1 MSGVA
6 EANEIIHWFVI
17 TAVHNNE
24 LLKVKGQYQE
34 LASRAFAAIDPLEKL
49 GCDRA
54 VLLNTVL
61 YAMKLPTLYPKFTAG
76 TLEKLG
82 LDIEEV
88 LNRIRRFTP
97 PSISLPFIEDNEGK
111 VMITS
116 ALTAGDLHLSQEIES
131 ELRRKAQAYK
141 RMAQLCSSGV
151 IPDYAT
157 FRRIAHIWPVIYV
170 NAVTGNPH
178 CKLVANLLEHTDEI
192 ERTDR
197 DLRRSFQSLQKRF
210 PGIVQWLGIMPNVL
224 QITASFGL
232 G

>member
-24 LLKVKGQYQE
+24 LLKVKGKYE
-34 LASRAFAAIDPLEKL
+34 DIAGRAFAAIDPLEKL

-61 YAMKLPTLYPKFTAG
+61 YAIKLPTLYPKFTASD
-76 TLEKLG
+76 LEKLG
-82 LDIEEV
+82 SDIDDV

-97 PSISLPFIEDNEGK
+97 RSISLPFVEEDKGK
-111 VMITS
+111 MM
-116 ALTAGDLHLSQEIES
+116 LTMAPTGGDLHLSEEMES

-141 RMAQLCSSGV
+141 RMAQLCSSGA
-151 IPDYAT
+151 IPDSAT
-157 FRRIAHIWPVIYV
+157 FRRIAHMWPVIYV
-170 NAVTGNPH
+170 NSATGEPH
-178 CKLVANLLEHTDEI
+178 CKLVANLLEHTEI
-192 ERTDR
+192 QRSAR
-197 DLRRSFQSLQKRF
+197 DLRRSFQSIQKRF
-210 PGIVQWLGIMPNVL
+210 PGIVNWLGLLPLEL
-224 QITASFGL
+224 QVTASFGL